1 MSKFNLTITALFLG
15 ILLIGCSSDDNNE
28 QPSKEND
35 PVAGDHNEKEDKNN
49 GTDNEENEE
58 KTVYPMLQLK
68 T

>member
-1 MSKFNLTITALFLG
+1 MLG
-15 ILLIGCSSDDNNE
+15 ILLIGCSSDENKE

-35 PVAGDHNEKEDKNN
+35 PVAGDNNEKKDKNN

>member
-1 MSKFNLTITALFLG
+1 MLG
-15 ILLIGCSSDDNNE
+15 ILLIGCSSDDNKE

-35 PVAGDHNEKEDKNN
+35 PVAGDNNEIEDKNN